1 MTSSRTPTS
10 ASIPSLKIPSL
21 QSSTS
26 TSSPATPTLHQQLQQ
41 QQQQQDSTTPAQT
54 SPFLPPQTFDII
66 PPLHDLLLRLA
77 SNPSNQHQQQQ
88 GEAGGGS
95 GVGPP
100 PPPAPP
106 QSANATPTRSTAI
119 DTTAVAFLDPK
130 VLLSEAS
137 GVKIRIQK
145 AKAALEGLPDMQR
158 GVEEQEEEIAELE
171 ESIERL
177 QEVIGEFGRRS
188 RGVMKDVGIGGS
200 R

>member
-26 TSSPATPTLHQQLQQ
+26 ASSPVTPTLHQQLQQ
-41 QQQQQDSTTPAQT
+41 QDSTIPAET
-54 SPFLPPQTFDII
+54 SPFPPPQTFDII

-77 SNPSNQHQQQQ
+77 SNPSNQHQQQA
-88 GEAGGGS
+88 EAGGGS

-106 QSANATPTRSTAI
+106 HSANATATRSTAI

-177 QEVIGEFGRRS
+177 REVIGEFGRRS
-188 RGVMKDVGIGGS
+188 RGVTEDVGIGGS